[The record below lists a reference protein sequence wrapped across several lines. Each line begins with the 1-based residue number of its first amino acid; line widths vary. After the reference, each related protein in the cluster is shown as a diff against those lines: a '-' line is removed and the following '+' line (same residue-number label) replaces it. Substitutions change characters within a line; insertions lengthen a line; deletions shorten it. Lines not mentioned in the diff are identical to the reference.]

1 MAVLGTEN
9 KRMTITA
16 RDRGLARCEACA
28 KLSRLPLKNKQET
41 RHCPRCNSAL
51 SYRRPLS
58 LQFSWAYTLAATV
71 LLIPANFL
79 PILTV
84 VSFGQGDPDTIMS
97 GVVKLWESELQL
109 VAAVVFIASIAVPVA
124 KLVIIV
130 MLMLVVQVRL
140 PLSKQQCTIL
150 YRFIHFIGRWS
161 MLDLFMISILVTLVH
176 MGNIANV
183 ESGPAA
189 TAFAAV
195 VVLTLFAANSF
206 DPRLLWDLDHD

>member
-1 MAVLGTEN
+1 
-9 KRMTITA
+9 MTITA
-16 RDRGLARCEACA
+16 RERGLVRCSECA
-28 KLSRLPLKNKQET
+28 KLSRIAEHGDSVGC
-41 RHCPRCNSAL
+41 HCPRCNAVL
-51 SYRRPLS
+51 NYRQPRS
-58 LQFSWAYTLAATV
+58 LQLSWAYTLAATV
-71 LLIPANFL
+71 LLVPANIL

-84 VSFGQGDPDTIMS
+84 ISFGKGDPDTIMS
-97 GVVKLWESELQL
+97 GVIKLWVSDLQV

-130 MLMLVVQVRL
+130 MLMLAVQLKL
-140 PLSKQQCTIL
+140 PLSKQQCTLL
-150 YRFIHFIGRWS
+150 YRFIHVIGRWS

-195 VVLTLFAANSF
+195 VVLTLLASNSF
-206 DPRLLWDLDHD
+206 DPRLIWDLDHD